1 MYEEIVKKF
10 DRYID
15 AHKDEISDII
25 CELVKYPSVK
35 GEPCENAPYGLHC
48 RKCLDASVEIMK
60 SYGFDAKVAD
70 SGKYGVAD
78 FGKGDKTIG
87 IFVHTDVVSALES
100 DWIYTK
106 PFCPKKIGD
115 VLFGRGVQDDKA
127 GVAAA
132 IFAVRMLRDAGI
144 ELKSKISVF
153 LGSDEETGM
162 DDIETYTA
170 ENRIPDV
177 SIVPDGDFPVA
188 FGEKSICHVH
198 ILPDGKFEDV
208 TEFCGGTAY
217 NIMLDRVTV
226 KIKYK
231 EDLYREILEKSKDNK
246 HFAVEKDGDSIK
258 ILATGI
264 AKHAAMPE
272 GGVNAAHVASKM
284 LSECVNLCEN
294 DKVLFCKIQEIT
306 GDFYGEKLGVACHD
320 SFFGPLTSVNGICS
334 ISDDG
339 TPDIALDIRYGT
351 AITADELEKK
361 IKEAYPK
368 AKICENSRGF
378 AIPEDDKTA
387 KSLEGV
393 YAALSGDKNAK
404 GFYLGGGTYS
414 RHLKKAFSVGL
425 QAEYVKCEVPELPV
439 GHGGVHQSD
448 EMLKLPQFFE
458 AIRIIAL
465 MIYECDKS
473 LNDGE

>member
-1 MYEEIVKKF
+1 MYKEINEKF

-15 AHKDEISDII
+15 AHKEEMIDVIS
-25 CELVKYPSVK
+25 ELVKYPSVK
-35 GEPCENAPYGLHC
+35 GEPCENAPYGVHC
-48 RKCLDASVEIMK
+48 RECLDASVEIMK
-60 SYGFDAKVAD
+60 KYGFDAKT
-70 SGKYGVAD
+70 SNGGKYGVAN
-78 FGKGDKTIG
+78 FGQGDKTIG
-87 IFVHTDVVSALES
+87 IFVHTDVVPASES

-106 PFCPKKIGD
+106 PFCPKKVGD

-132 IFAVRMLRDAGI
+132 IFSVKMLCDAGI
-144 ELKSKISVF
+144 KLKNKISVF

-162 DDIETYTA
+162 GDIEAYTA
-170 ENRIPDV
+170 ENSMPDV

-198 ILPDGKFEDV
+198 IFPDGKFENV

-217 NIMLDRVTV
+217 NIMLDRVKV

-231 EDLYREILEKSKDNK
+231 EDLYREICEKSKDNGRLT
-246 HFAVEKDGDSIK
+246 VEKDGDQIE
-258 ILATGI
+258 ILATGV

-272 GGVNAAHVASKM
+272 GGINAAQVASKM
-284 LSECVNLCEN
+284 LSECRCLCKN
-294 DKVLFCKIQEIT
+294 DRELFSKIEEIT
-306 GDFYGEKLGVACHD
+306 GDFYGEKLGVACSD
-320 SFFGPLTSVNGICS
+320 PFFGPLTSVNGICS
-334 ISDDG
+334 ISNDG
-339 TPDIALDIRYGT
+339 VPDIALDIRYGT
-351 AITADELEKK
+351 AIVAEELEQK
-361 IKEAYPK
+361 IKEAYPT
-368 AKICENSRGF
+368 ARICENSRGF

-387 KSLEGV
+387 RSLERV
-393 YAALSGDKNAK
+393 YASLSGDKNAK

-425 QAEYVKCEVPELPV
+425 QAEYVECDVPELPT

-458 AIRIIAL
+458 AVKLLAL
-465 MIYECDKS
+465 MIYECDKA
-473 LNDGE
+473 LNDVE